1 MANLRF
7 KAREG
12 SNFQMVLSILAIL
25 KEEKC
30 TARVDING
38 HRLAIGFRDN
48 INQIFAMEKEHT
60 STMLQRLEKVF
71 GDRVTFSHK
80 LIHDLPL
87 IYRHNSYPNNNPPIY
102 MAKTSGQCDDIL
114 I

>member
-7 KAREG
+7 KARED

-38 HRLAIGFRDN
+38 RRLAIGFRDN

-60 STMLQRLEKVF
+60 STML
-71 GDRVTFSHK
+71 
-80 LIHDLPL
+80 
-87 IYRHNSYPNNNPPIY
+87 
-102 MAKTSGQCDDIL
+102 
-114 I
+114 